1 MMLRNLLFLPI
12 YFFITTI
19 ACASSVKA
27 ESYWLIFWSGEKV
40 EKIEMKNMAQCNKEA
55 KVLKKNRVRIRL
67 LEGQIKNV

>member
-55 KVLKKNRVRIRL
+55 KVLKKTEYEFACL
-67 LEGQIKNV
+67 KGK